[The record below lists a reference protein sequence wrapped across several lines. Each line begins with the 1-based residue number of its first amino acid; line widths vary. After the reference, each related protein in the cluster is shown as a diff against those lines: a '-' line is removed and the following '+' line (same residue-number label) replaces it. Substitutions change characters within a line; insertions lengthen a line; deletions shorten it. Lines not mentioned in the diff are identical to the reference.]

1 MAALATKHQTCVCDH
16 CGTKLHIKGCS
27 KVRKH
32 DNGVRQHYI
41 KCPRCQ
47 TEYTSYYTNETIRRM
62 QQKVKKL
69 TVLRL
74 KAQAQKGIDVYKQKY
89 TQAREELE
97 TAMLQ
102 LREEMETPRP

>member
-1 MAALATKHQTCVCDH
+1 MATEHQTCVCDH

-27 KVRKH
+27 KVRKY

-41 KCPRCQ
+41 KCPRCK
-47 TEYTSYYTNETIRRM
+47 TEYTSYYTNEKIRRM

-69 TVLRL
+69 TALRL

-89 TQAREELE
+89 TQARKELE

-102 LREEMETPRP
+102 LREEMEPSHP

>member
-1 MAALATKHQTCVCDH
+1 MEALATEHQTCVCDH
-16 CGTKLHIKGCS
+16 CGTKFHIKGCS
-27 KVRKH
+27 KVRKY

-41 KCPRCQ
+41 KCPWCQ
-47 TEYTSYYTNETIRRM
+47 TEYTSYYTNEKIRRM

>member
-1 MAALATKHQTCVCDH
+1 
-16 CGTKLHIKGCS
+16 
-27 KVRKH
+27 
-32 DNGVRQHYI
+32 
-41 KCPRCQ
+41 
-47 TEYTSYYTNETIRRM
+47 M

-69 TVLRL
+69 TMLRL
-74 KAQAQKGIDVYKQKY
+74 KAQAHKGIDVYKQKY

>member
-1 MAALATKHQTCVCDH
+1 M
-16 CGTKLHIKGCS
+16 
-27 KVRKH
+27 
-32 DNGVRQHYI
+32 RQHNI

-47 TEYTSYYTNETIRRM
+47 TEYTSYYTDETIRRM

-74 KAQAQKGIDVYKQKY
+74 NAQAQKGIDVYKQKY
-89 TQAREELE
+89 TQARKELE

>member
-1 MAALATKHQTCVCDH
+1 
-16 CGTKLHIKGCS
+16 
-27 KVRKH
+27 
-32 DNGVRQHYI
+32 
-41 KCPRCQ
+41 
-47 TEYTSYYTNETIRRM
+47 M

-97 TAMLQ
+97 TAMLL
-102 LREEMETPRP
+102 LRKEMETPALKFLERIRQRPRSPPHFEKFPK